1 VSIEPS
7 VVAESPEQLVKSDP
21 FLKTLVSIIRATD
34 SYGTWDK
41 KPDSSLLGEF
51 VVDKAARR
59 ALPVIGDPDPDVLA
73 RVEQYYRAVGLRIEA
88 RTGLM
93 SSPMMSMSH
102 EGFGRIILTAGK
114 LVAFAKTLRDMH
126 RFGFDT
132 LAVLGQEGEKV
143 VDQAVA
149 AIEQYPEVANA

>member
-1 VSIEPS
+1 MTIEPS
-7 VVAESPEQLVKSDP
+7 IVAESPDALIQSEP

-34 SYGTWDK
+34 SYGTWEK
-41 KPDSSLLGEF
+41 KPDHQLLSEF

-73 RVEQYYRAVGLRIEA
+73 RVEQFYRAVGLRIEQ

-102 EGFGRIILTAGK
+102 EGFGRVILTAGK

-126 RFGFDT
+126 RFGFDSLKV
-132 LAVLGQEGEKV
+132 LASEGEKV
-143 VDQAVA
+143 VGQAVA
-149 AIEQYPEVANA
+149 AIGQYSEVARA